1 VPDAAPRRSGSP
13 PRVEARREGAEDGVT
28 AARAVALAAAL
39 AAGAEVVFAAGVL
52 EGPAAT
58 QRSTIAEV
66 ADLTIHTDFEEVR
79 VFAADR
85 RDVGVELSVS
95 ARMLR
100 RNRPELAV
108 DRDGAAVTLRV
119 GGNDLP
125 ISRASVDWGPKLT
138 LSVPADVALTVRTV
152 SGAVVV
158 QGLRSD
164 RLEVFTAEGD
174 VFVGDCAAPLHVAGG
189 SGSVR
194 VARCD
199 GHKRLASTSGAVE
212 VVDSRGAVIAGTESG
227 AQRFHR
233 VVGDLT
239 VLRGT
244 RWEVSEHRGR
254 LIVEDR

>member
-1 VPDAAPRRSGSP
+1 MKRGLKAAHAAVLGAFA
-13 PRVEARREGAEDGVT
+13 VVGAEGAF
-28 AARAVALAAAL
+28 AV
-39 AAGAEVVFAAGVL
+39 GVL
-52 EGPAAT
+52 EGAAAT
-58 QRSTIAEV
+58 QRSTIADV
-66 ADLTIHTDFEEVR
+66 SDLTIRTDFEEVR

-85 RDVGVELSVS
+85 QDVEAELSVS
-95 ARMLR
+95 ARMSR

-125 ISRASVDWGPKLT
+125 ISRASVEWGPKLT
-138 LSVPADVALTVRTV
+138 LSVPAGVELTVRTG

-158 QGLRSD
+158 QGLRSH

-174 VFVGDCAAPLHVAGG
+174 VFVGDCAGPLQVAGG

-199 GHKRLASTSGAVE
+199 GDKRLSSTSGAIE
-212 VVDSRGAVIAGTESG
+212 VVDSHGAVIARTDGG
-227 AQRFHR
+227 AQRFLR
-233 VVGDLT
+233 IEGDLT

-244 RWEVSEHRGR
+244 ALAVSEHRGR
-254 LIVEDR
+254 LILEERP

>member
-1 VPDAAPRRSGSP
+1 MLGAFAVVGA
-13 PRVEARREGAEDGVT
+13 EGAF
-28 AARAVALAAAL
+28 AV
-39 AAGAEVVFAAGVL
+39 GVL
-52 EGPAAT
+52 EGAAAT
-58 QRSTIAEV
+58 QRSTIADV
-66 ADLTIHTDFEEVR
+66 SDLTIRTDFEEVR

-85 RDVGVELSVS
+85 QDVEAELSVS
-95 ARMLR
+95 ARMSR

-125 ISRASVDWGPKLT
+125 ISRASVEWGPKLT
-138 LSVPADVALTVRTV
+138 LSVPAGVELTVRTG

-158 QGLRSD
+158 QGLRSH

-174 VFVGDCAAPLHVAGG
+174 VFVGDCAGPLLVAAG

-199 GHKRLASTSGAVE
+199 GDKRLSSTSGAIE
-212 VVDSRGAVIAGTESG
+212 VVDSHGAVIARTDGG
-227 AQRFHR
+227 AQRFLR
-233 VVGDLT
+233 IEGDLT

-244 RWEVSEHRGR
+244 ALAVSEHRGR
-254 LIVEDR
+254 LILEERP

>member
-1 VPDAAPRRSGSP
+1 MSCGRAA
-13 PRVEARREGAEDGVT
+13 
-28 AARAVALAAAL
+28 AARPLPVAVLAVAAAL
-39 AAGAEVVFAAGVL
+39 AGGADRAFAVGVL

-66 ADLTIHTDFEEVR
+66 EALTVRTDFEEVR

-85 RDVGVELSVS
+85 RDVGAELSVS

-108 DRDGAAVTLRV
+108 ERDGAAAVLRV

-125 ISRASVDWGPKLT
+125 ISRASVEWGPKLT
-138 LSVPADVALTVRTV
+138 LSVPADIELTVRTG

-158 QGLRSD
+158 QGLRSG
-164 RLEVFTAEGD
+164 RLAVITAEGD
-174 VFVGDCAAPLHVAGG
+174 VFVGDCAVPLQVTGG

-194 VARCD
+194 VARSD
-199 GHKRLASTSGAVE
+199 GDKRLASTSGTIE
-212 VVDSRGAVIAGTESG
+212 VIDSRGAVIARTRNG

-233 VVGDLT
+233 VDGDLT

-244 RWEVSEHRGR
+244 TLEVSEHRGR
-254 LIVEDR
+254 LILTDP

>member
-1 VPDAAPRRSGSP
+1 MKRGLKAAHAAVLGAFA
-13 PRVEARREGAEDGVT
+13 VVGAEGAF
-28 AARAVALAAAL
+28 AV
-39 AAGAEVVFAAGVL
+39 GVL
-52 EGPAAT
+52 EGAAAT
-58 QRSTIAEV
+58 QRSTIADV
-66 ADLTIHTDFEEVR
+66 SDLTVRTDFEEVR

-85 RDVGVELSVS
+85 QDVEAELSVS
-95 ARMLR
+95 ARMSR

-125 ISRASVDWGPKLT
+125 ISRASVEWGPKLT
-138 LSVPADVALTVRTV
+138 LSVPAGVELTVRTG

-174 VFVGDCAAPLHVAGG
+174 VFVGDCAGPLQVAGG

-199 GHKRLASTSGAVE
+199 GDKRLSSTSGAIE
-212 VVDSRGAVIAGTESG
+212 VVDSHGAVIARTDGG
-227 AQRFHR
+227 AQRFLR
-233 VVGDLT
+233 IEGDLT

-244 RWEVSEHRGR
+244 ALAVSEHRGR
-254 LIVEDR
+254 LILEERP

>member
-1 VPDAAPRRSGSP
+1 MKRGLKAAHAAVLGAFA
-13 PRVEARREGAEDGVT
+13 VVGAEGAF
-28 AARAVALAAAL
+28 AV
-39 AAGAEVVFAAGVL
+39 GVL
-52 EGPAAT
+52 EGAAAT
-58 QRSTIAEV
+58 QRSTIADV
-66 ADLTIHTDFEEVR
+66 SDLTIRTDFEEVR

-85 RDVGVELSVS
+85 QDVEAELSVS
-95 ARMLR
+95 ARMSR

-108 DRDGAAVTLRV
+108 DRVGTAVTLRV

-125 ISRASVDWGPKLT
+125 ISRASVEWGPKLT
-138 LSVPADVALTVRTV
+138 LSVPAGVELTVRTG

-174 VFVGDCAAPLHVAGG
+174 VFVGDCAGPLLVAGG

-199 GHKRLASTSGAVE
+199 GELRLSSTSGAIE
-212 VVDSRGAVIAGTESG
+212 VADARGAVIAHTESG
-227 AQRFHR
+227 SQRFHR
-233 VVGDLT
+233 IEGDLT

-244 RWEVSEHRGR
+244 ALEVSEHRGR
-254 LIVEDR
+254 LIVEERD

>member
-1 VPDAAPRRSGSP
+1 MRAPR
-13 PRVEARREGAEDGVT
+13 
-28 AARAVALAAAL
+28 AAAL
-39 AAGAEVVFAAGVL
+39 AAAALAAAEMAVAVGVL

-58 QRSTIAEV
+58 QRATVPDV
-66 ADLTIHTDFEEVR
+66 ADLTVHTDFEEVR

-85 RDVGVELSVS
+85 RDVEVELSVS
-95 ARMLR
+95 ARMSR

-108 DRDGAAVTLRV
+108 DRDGTAVTLRV

-138 LSVPADVALTVRTV
+138 LSVPADIELTVSTV

-174 VFVGDCAAPLHVAGG
+174 VFVGDRAGPLHVAAG
-189 SGSVR
+189 SGWVR
-194 VARCD
+194 VARSD
-199 GHKRLASTSGAVE
+199 GDKRLASTSGAIE
-212 VVDSRGAVIAGTESG
+212 VVDSRGAVTARTDSG

-233 VVGDLT
+233 IDGDLT

-244 RWEVSEHRGR
+244 TLAVSEHRGR
-254 LIVEDR
+254 LIVEDG

>member
-1 VPDAAPRRSGSP
+1 M
-13 PRVEARREGAEDGVT
+13 GVLL
-28 AARAVALAAAL
+28 V
-39 AAGAEVVFAAGVL
+39 AAGLAGAAHRSFAVGML

-58 QRSTIAEV
+58 QRATIAQVE
-66 ADLTIHTDFEEVR
+66 DLTVHTDFEEVR

-108 DRDGAAVTLRV
+108 ERDGAAVVLRV

-125 ISRASVDWGPKLT
+125 ISRASVEWGPKLT
-138 LSVPADVALTVRTV
+138 LSVPADVELTVLTG

-158 QGLRSD
+158 QGLRSH

-174 VFVGDCAAPLHVAGG
+174 VFVGDCAGPLVVAGG

-194 VARCD
+194 VARCYGD
-199 GHKRLASTSGAVE
+199 KRLISTSGAIE
-212 VVDSRGAVIAGTESG
+212 VVDSRGAVIARTRSG

-233 VVGDLT
+233 VEGDLT

-244 RWEVSEHRGR
+244 TLAVTEHRGR
-254 LIVEDR
+254 LLVADR

>member
-1 VPDAAPRRSGSP
+1 MK
-13 PRVEARREGAEDGVT
+13 
-28 AARAVALAAAL
+28 AARAAVLGAAAL
-39 AAGAEVVFAAGVL
+39 VGAEGTFAVGVL

-58 QRSTIAEV
+58 QRSTIADV

-85 RDVGVELSVS
+85 QDVEVELSVS
-95 ARMLR
+95 ERMSR

-108 DRDGAAVTLRV
+108 DRDGAVVTLRV

-125 ISRASVDWGPKLT
+125 ISRASVEWGPKLT
-138 LSVPADVALTVRTV
+138 LSVPAGVELTVRTG

-158 QGLRSD
+158 QGLRSE

-174 VFVGDCAAPLHVAGG
+174 VFVGDCGGPLLVAVG
-189 SGSVR
+189 SGSLR

-199 GHKRLASTSGAVE
+199 GDKRLTSTSGAIDVA
-212 VVDSRGAVIAGTESG
+212 DARGTVIAHTESG
-227 AQRFHR
+227 AQRFFR
-233 VVGDLT
+233 IEGDLT

-244 RWEVSEHRGR
+244 ELEVSEHRGR

>member
-1 VPDAAPRRSGSP
+1 MLGAFAVVGA
-13 PRVEARREGAEDGVT
+13 EGAF
-28 AARAVALAAAL
+28 AV
-39 AAGAEVVFAAGVL
+39 GVL
-52 EGPAAT
+52 EGAAAT
-58 QRSTIAEV
+58 QRSTIADV
-66 ADLTIHTDFEEVR
+66 ADLTIRTDFEEVR

-85 RDVGVELSVS
+85 QDVEAELSVS
-95 ARMLR
+95 ARMSR

-108 DRDGAAVTLRV
+108 DRVGTAVTLRV

-125 ISRASVDWGPKLT
+125 ISRASVEWGPKLT
-138 LSVPADVALTVRTV
+138 LSVPAGVELTVRTG

-174 VFVGDCAAPLHVAGG
+174 VFVGDCAGPLQVAGG

-199 GHKRLASTSGAVE
+199 GDKRLSSTSGAIE
-212 VVDSRGAVIAGTESG
+212 VVDSHGAVIARTDGG
-227 AQRFHR
+227 AQRFLR
-233 VVGDLT
+233 IEGDLT

-244 RWEVSEHRGR
+244 ALAVSEHRGR
-254 LIVEDR
+254 LILEERP

>member
-1 VPDAAPRRSGSP
+1 MSRGRP
-13 PRVEARREGAEDGVT
+13 P
-28 AARAVALAAAL
+28 AARPLIAQSDVVVENFAV
-39 AAGAEVVFAAGVL
+39 GVL

-66 ADLTIHTDFEEVR
+66 ADLTIRTDFEEVR

-85 RDVGVELSVS
+85 PDVGVELSVS

-108 DRDGAAVTLRV
+108 ERDGAAVILRV

-125 ISRASVDWGPKLT
+125 ISRASVEWGSKLT
-138 LSVPADVALTVRTV
+138 LSVPADIKLTVRTG

-158 QGLRSD
+158 QGLRSG
-164 RLEVFTAEGD
+164 RLTVFTAEGD
-174 VFVGDCAAPLHVAGG
+174 VFVGDCAVPLQVTGG

-194 VARCD
+194 VARSD
-199 GHKRLASTSGAVE
+199 GDKRLASTSGTIE
-212 VVDSRGAVIAGTESG
+212 VVDSRGAVIARTRSG
-227 AQRFHR
+227 AQRFR
-233 VVGDLT
+233 RIEGDLT

-244 RWEVSEHRGR
+244 TRAVSEHRGR
-254 LIVEDR
+254 LIVVDP

>member
-1 VPDAAPRRSGSP
+1 MKR
-13 PRVEARREGAEDGVT
+13 GAT
-28 AARAVALAAAL
+28 AARAAALAAAL
-39 AAGAEVVFAAGVL
+39 AAAEAAFAVGVL
-52 EGPAAT
+52 EGAAAT
-58 QRSTIAEV
+58 QRATIADV
-66 ADLTIHTDFEEVR
+66 ADLAVHTDFEEVR

-85 RDVGVELSVS
+85 QDVEVELSVS
-95 ARMLR
+95 ARMSR

-108 DRDGAAVTLRV
+108 ERDGAAVTVRI

-125 ISRASVDWGPKLT
+125 ISRASVEWGPKLT
-138 LSVPADVALTVRTV
+138 LSVPADVGLTVRTV
-152 SGAVVV
+152 RGAVVV

-164 RLEVFTAEGD
+164 RLEVFTAKGD
-174 VFVGDCAAPLHVAGG
+174 VFVGDCAGPLQVAGG

-199 GHKRLASTSGAVE
+199 GDKRLTSTSGAID
-212 VVDSRGAVIAGTESG
+212 VVDARGAVTARTESG

-233 VVGDLT
+233 IDGDLT

-244 RWEVSEHRGR
+244 PLEVSEHRGR

>member
-1 VPDAAPRRSGSP
+1 MKRGLKAVRAAVLGAFA
-13 PRVEARREGAEDGVT
+13 VVGAEGAF
-28 AARAVALAAAL
+28 AV
-39 AAGAEVVFAAGVL
+39 GVL
-52 EGPAAT
+52 EGAAAT
-58 QRSTIAEV
+58 QRSTIADV

-85 RDVGVELSVS
+85 QDVEAELSVS
-95 ARMLR
+95 ARMSR

-108 DRDGAAVTLRV
+108 DRVGTAVTLRV

-125 ISRASVDWGPKLT
+125 ISRASVEWGPKLT
-138 LSVPADVALTVRTV
+138 LSVPAGVELTVRTG

-174 VFVGDCAAPLHVAGG
+174 VFVGDCAGPLQVAGG

-199 GHKRLASTSGAVE
+199 GDKRLSSTSGAIE
-212 VVDSRGAVIAGTESG
+212 VVDSHGAVIARTDGG
-227 AQRFHR
+227 AQRFLR
-233 VVGDLT
+233 IEGDLT

-244 RWEVSEHRGR
+244 ALAVSEHRGR
-254 LIVEDR
+254 LILEERP